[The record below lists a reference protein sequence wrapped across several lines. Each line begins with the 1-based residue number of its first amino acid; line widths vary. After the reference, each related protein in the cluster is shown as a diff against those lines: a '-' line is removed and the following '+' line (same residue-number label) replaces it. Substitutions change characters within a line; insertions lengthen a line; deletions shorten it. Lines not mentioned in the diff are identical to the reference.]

1 MLSKLLL
8 VTIVFLYTKMKI
20 LKETANMNIY
30 YLTISSLTHY
40 DLSYQEFCEK
50 THYPYQNM
58 QLNYH
63 LLKKQ
68 HTNMFFIFYQ
78 QWRRLMMIITIMILT
93 WILSLIIR
101 YYHNNTCCTIY
112 LFQTFSLIYS

>member
-50 THYPYQNM
+50 THYPYQNL

-63 LLKKQ
+63 LLNKQ
-68 HTNMFFIFYQ
+68 HTNMFFKFCQ

-112 LFQTFSLIYS
+112 LFQTFCLIYS